1 MKNKGKN
8 ILNLLSKKERVKIDA
23 SNGHDQR
30 KLEKEHKERKELE
43 RLKRKYEGR

>member
-1 MKNKGKN
+1 MKNKGQN

-30 KLEKEHKERKELE
+30 KLEKELAKNYHQTVINRIPFSV
-43 RLKRKYEGR
+43 